1 MDFCFLVS
9 HCFLFSEKKKLDK
22 TFADKVEFLKHE
34 LHLLEEELRS
44 ITAPVE
50 MLSSLMTSSPS
61 SVPLSVASATA
72 TPDTGDIIDDMRD
85 DSILDTIF
93 INQLKLDIHI
103 KVIIFV

>member
-72 TPDTGDIIDDMRD
+72 TPDAGDFIDDMRD
-85 DSILDTIF
+85 DFILDTG
-93 INQLKLDIHI
+93 
-103 KVIIFV
+103 